1 MWEDSVRGTNYRS
14 DPINSNN
21 VSAYNLFVT
30 INSNNVF
37 TYNLFV
43 TINSSNIFTYN
54 LIVIIKSNNTLLIV
68 TINSD
73 NI

>member
-1 MWEDSVRGTNYRS
+1 MWEDSVRGINCRS
-14 DPINSNN
+14 DTTISNN

>member
-1 MWEDSVRGTNYRS
+1 MWEDSVRGTNYRL
-14 DPINSNN
+14 DTINSNN